1 MLAQR
6 VERPTLE
13 RRFVELDFAAKPRP
27 DPNKGPRQCRFAR
40 STRTAPDVTFES
52 EAVSKF
58 DRHPRPPRRP
68 PKTRLRIYRDRT
80 VTLEPYHLHR
90 E

>member
-1 MLAQR
+1 
-6 VERPTLE
+6 
-13 RRFVELDFAAKPRP
+13 
-27 DPNKGPRQCRFAR
+27 
-40 STRTAPDVTFES
+40 VTFES